1 MMWWTKA
8 KEIAILKERLKS
20 AEDHVRQL
28 QRGQEISYANAL
40 MMQRELT
47 NAHAALRR
55 KGKAL
60 KILHKR
66 IQAINGEK

>member
-1 MMWWTKA
+1 MWWTKA

>member
-1 MMWWTKA
+1 MWWSQV
-8 KEIAILKERLKS
+8 KEIALLTERLKS
-20 AEDHVRQL
+20 AEESVRRY
-28 QRGQEISYANAL
+28 QRYAEIHCRDRL
-40 MMQRELT
+40 VMQIELT

-66 IQAINGEK
+66 IQAAKGGKG